1 MSEDLVASSEHMSS
15 QPDVVENRFWTADP
29 DCLDIDL
36 DFDED
41 TERLL
46 EDFGKADLW
55 HKTQL
60 RRISASCDGSE
71 TPYVDNVLLNEK
83 KATKLDA
90 AEDDS
95 GSYFDFFFVPRYLN
109 DTAEQKKL
117 ASKQYMQ
124 LRISPRA
131 LRHLISTYKIPLSF
145 ISAISR
151 PFEICGT
158 VFRRQSPHNWDYWC
172 QIPVRIAS
180 TCKLSAN
187 EHAKSTAGSNQM
199 DPFNYLHLGGEGRD
213 IRPSTI
219 GLHVQRD
226 NETGRLRVV
235 CFSLL
240 EPRSRAKGE
249 PCLRQLEES
258 LRRRSKEDL
267 QQSPCFVLLLF
278 IAHALRWWNST
289 LLYFNSELIR
299 HEKKLQEEI
308 AKETQGFIDTSRGL
322 NVALHTMAA
331 HLHRYKTE
339 LNRIGLILS
348 DLRTHRQ
355 DMTYTPAPD
364 GGDRHFSP
372 SVDREA
378 QRIEQLA
385 SLLTAISTFSDE
397 MEKKVQNILALLFN
411 QIQAVN
417 DRTLQAILNASQQE
431 NRVTHELSIA
441 SHLLSKSMKR
451 DSIAMKTLTRGDR
464 HHDSGL
470 LTWSDIC
477 CHFRNAIFHPG

>member
-1 MSEDLVASSEHMSS
+1 MSEDLIVSSEQMSS
-15 QPDVVENRFWTADP
+15 QPDIVEDRFWTTDP

-36 DFDED
+36 DFDDD

-46 EDFGKADLW
+46 EDFAKADLW

-60 RRISASCDGSE
+60 RWITASRNSSD
-71 TPYVDNVLLNEK
+71 TLDVDNVLLNEA
-83 KATKLDA
+83 KATNLEVN
-90 AEDDS
+90 EDDS
-95 GSYFDFFFVPRYLN
+95 NTCFEFFFIPRYLN
-109 DTAEQKKL
+109 DPAEQKKL
-117 ASKQYMQ
+117 PSKQYMQ

-131 LRHLISTYKIPLSF
+131 LRHLTSTYHIPLSF

-158 VFRRQSPHNWDYWC
+158 VFRRQSYHVWDYWC
-172 QIPVRIAS
+172 QIPVRIS
-180 TCKLSAN
+180 TTCKLSAN

-199 DPFNYLHLGGEGRD
+199 DPFNYLHLDGVGRD
-213 IRPSTI
+213 VRPSTI

-226 NETGRLRVV
+226 NETGRLRV
-235 CFSLL
+235 
-240 EPRSRAKGE
+240 
-249 PCLRQLEES
+249 
-258 LRRRSKEDL
+258 
-267 QQSPCFVLLLF
+267 
-278 IAHALRWWNST
+278 
-289 LLYFNSELIR
+289 
-299 HEKKLQEEI
+299 EKKLQEEI
-308 AKETQGFIDTSRGL
+308 AKETQGFIDTSKGL

-355 DMTYTPAPD
+355 DMTCTPAPD
-364 GGDRHFSP
+364 GIDQAFSP
-372 SVDREA
+372 TVDREA

-451 DSIAMKTLTRGDR
+451 DSIAMKTIAIMTLVFLPGATFAAIFAMPFFTEAKYLTTPSQAWIWVVLTVICTAFAFAGYVHVVNRGDKNEN
-464 HHDSGL
+464 DPEGLSSGS
-470 LTWSDIC
+470 TMTSPDQRSIK
-477 CHFRNAIFHPG
+477 ATP

>member
-1 MSEDLVASSEHMSS
+1 MPEDLVASTEQMSS
-15 QPDVVENRFWTADP
+15 QPDVVENRFWTTDS

-36 DFDED
+36 DFDDD

-46 EDFGKADLW
+46 EDFAKADLW

-60 RRISASCDGSE
+60 RQIKASHNNSDALDVE
-71 TPYVDNVLLNEK
+71 NVLLNEK
-83 KATKLDA
+83 MVTKLEA
-90 AEDDS
+90 SEHHS
-95 GSYFDFFFVPRYLN
+95 NTCFEFFDV
-109 DTAEQKKL
+109 AEQKKL
-117 ASKQYMQ
+117 SPKQYMQ

-131 LRHLISTYKIPLSF
+131 LRHLTSTYKTPLAF

-151 PFEICGT
+151 PFEVCGT
-158 VFRRQSPHNWDYWC
+158 VFRGQSNHAWDYWC

-180 TCKLSAN
+180 TCKLSVS

-199 DPFNYLHLGGEGRD
+199 DPFNYLHLDGVGRD
-213 IRPSTI
+213 VRPSTI
-219 GLHVQRD
+219 GLHIQRD
-226 NETGRLRVV
+226 NVTGLLRVV

-240 EPRSRAKGE
+240 EPRSRSKVE

-258 LRRRSKEDL
+258 LRRRSREDL
-267 QQSPCFVLLLF
+267 QKSPCFVLLLF

-308 AKETQGFIDTSRGL
+308 AKETQGFIDTSKGL

-355 DMTYTPAPD
+355 DMTYIPQPTED
-364 GGDRHFSP
+364 KTVEHDHMST
-372 SVDREA
+372 VDREA

-397 MEKKVQNILALLFN
+397 MEKK
-411 QIQAVN
+411 
-417 DRTLQAILNASQQE
+417 
-431 NRVTHELSIA
+431 
-441 SHLLSKSMKR
+441 
-451 DSIAMKTLTRGDR
+451 
-464 HHDSGL
+464 
-470 LTWSDIC
+470 
-477 CHFRNAIFHPG
+477 P